1 MVKNVSHSALRARVP
16 SAWGPLFAELG
27 ILRAYGEL
35 VADVRLVARGRAVA
49 MDRPMIMAVLNATPD
64 SFSDAGRYSTVDA
77 RMERA
82 REVVDQGADIV
93 DIGGQSAITGVPEIA
108 EDEES
113 ERITPVIEWLAA
125 NSEVLLSVDTY
136 RPAVARAA
144 LAAGAHI
151 INDISGLMH
160 ADLAEVVAE
169 FGAGYV
175 LMHNR
180 GRPKVRLT
188 DANLYDDVVADVI
201 SFMDER
207 LAQLTSAGVGRE
219 QVIVDPGPDFAK
231 TPAQTVEVLRAARR
245 LGAYGRPLLFPVSR
259 KDFIGAITGRPPRER
274 LSGTLAAIAHTLTL
288 TRSGIYRVH
297 DVQDVRDFL
306 AVWDVLQ
313 GWRELGADVLLDP
326 GLWRAAPQ
334 D

>member
-1 MVKNVSHSALRARVP
+1 
-16 SAWGPLFAELG
+16 
-27 ILRAYGEL
+27 
-35 VADVRLVARGRAVA
+35 
-49 MDRPMIMAVLNATPD
+49 MAVVNATPD
-64 SFSDAGRYSTVDA
+64 SFSDAGEYSTLDA
-77 RMERA
+77 RMRRA
-82 REVVDQGADIV
+82 QEVMEHGADIV
-93 DIGGQSAITGVPEIA
+93 DIGGQSAITGVPEIG
-108 EDEES
+108 EDEEID
-113 ERITPVIEWLAA
+113 RITPVIEWVATHTRA
-125 NSEVLLSVDTY
+125 VISVDTY

-160 ADLAEVVAE
+160 ADLATVVAE
-169 FGAGYV
+169 HQAGYV

-188 DANLYDDVVADVI
+188 DANLYDDVMADVL

-207 LAQLTSAGVGRE
+207 LAQLEAAGVTRQ

-231 TPAQTVEVLRAARR
+231 TPAQTVEVLQKVSRLMTYRR
-245 LGAYGRPLLFPVSR
+245 PILFPVSR

-274 LSGTLAAIAHTLTL
+274 LSGTLAAIAHTLTV

-297 DVQDVRDFL
+297 DIREVRNFL
-306 AVWDVLQ
+306 DVWDVLQ
-313 GWRELGADVLLDP
+313 GHRDLGADVLLDRE
-326 GLWRAAPQ
+326 LWRAAPQ